1 MVFQLLPIIVGAVA
15 AYGIGKGI
23 DSVAEGAGDTKK
35 ELRIGGE
42 YHAPQEVYSPTITDA
57 RVIQYPDYNI
67 AVDSPLA
74 QVGSKKEATASPD
87 VAAGVAQAEG
97 TNMTHIALIGAV
109 GIVLYGLVKK

>member
-1 MVFQLLPIIVGAVA
+1 MVFHLLPILGSAVA

-23 DSVAEGAGDTKK
+23 DAVAEGSGDTKK

-74 QVGSKKEATASPD
+74 QVGSKKEATAAPD
-87 VAAGVAQAEG
+87 VSAGVAQAEG
-97 TNMTHIALIGAV
+97 TNMTHIALIAAAGM
-109 GIVLYGLVKK
+109 VLYGIVKK